1 MVKPVQPVA
10 GGGGLY
16 LFRDLAPGQVVR
28 LQLVEPG
35 INGGIVSLAGRLYR
49 AAGALP
55 ARPGE
60 RFWALVDQVRAD
72 QITVRHVQP
81 AQAGRGEAAAGD
93 LARVLGLPTGGD
105 TEQVIR
111 ELLRW
116 KLPVDRESVLR
127 ILAASRELLPLA
139 GYTGFWPALVWLQTL
154 AVGPRAEAGALAKI
168 LAYLLGAREAEP
180 EGQELLN
187 QARSR
192 PGQEAVQAL
201 ALSGGERFQGQL
213 YIVTADGGEDE
224 PEAGVK
230 LVLHCRS
237 RAFGEFWVCLEFGE
251 HWLRGQ
257 LVTPEESQAAFF
269 RRAVA
274 LLEASLAD
282 LGYQVQPFTV
292 ETRRVDSV
300 VDFLAGT
307 GFAGYVPLD
316 IRI

>member
-16 LFRDLAPGQVVR
+16 LPRDLAPGQVVR

-35 INGGIVSLAGRLYR
+35 INGGIVSLGGRLYR
-49 AAGALP
+49 AAGVLP

-81 AQAGRGEAAAGD
+81 VQAGRGEAAAGD

-127 ILAASRELLPLA
+127 ILAAGRELSLA
-139 GYTGFWPALVWLQTL
+139 GYAGFWSALVWLQTL
-154 AVGPRAEAGALAKI
+154 AVGPRAETGALAKI
-168 LAYLLGAREAEP
+168 LAYLFGAREAEP

-192 PGQEAVQAL
+192 PGQEAVQSL
-201 ALSGGERFQGQL
+201 ALNGGERFQGQL
-213 YIVTADGGEDE
+213 YIITAGSGEDE

-237 RAFGEFWVCLEFGE
+237 RAFGEFWVCLELGE
-251 HWLRGQ
+251 NGLRGQ
-257 LVTPEESQAAFF
+257 LITPEESQAAFF

-292 ETRRVDSV
+292 ETRRVNSV

-307 GFAGYVPLD
+307 GLADYVPLD